1 MVRRRT
7 SRDRA
12 NWLRCSERHLR
23 TARCIHTAGELWFV
37 DSWGARVLHAWA
49 LAHLGGRPVSV
60 PQWGK
65 VVLAVSGIAAK
76 CSAGDV
82 SDVKKHLAELVETAM
97 RSPLSTM
104 ITSGQFERLCCVQH
118 LAFLCS
124 ASSIPRGSWRVR
136 LSLLHTQMWGR
147 GACMG
152 CAWEGRGRGIGHVTK
167 ALFTCSLMLRAHF
180 WQGMS
185 VFFVCSRNWCRTGD
199 TLFVKAIEVTG
210 GAVCCCILRVFLFLT
225 FCSGC
230 SPY

>member
-65 VVLAVSGIAAK
+65 VGLAVSGIAAK

-97 RSPLSTM
+97 RSPLSSM
-104 ITSGQFERLCCVQH
+104 IASELCERPWYLLWTTSCVQH
-118 LAFLCS
+118 LAFHAVIGVCDWLCCTPRCGVGVRS
-124 ASSIPRGSWRVR
+124 PEGGRADCSKAWVFASHS
-136 LSLLHTQMWGR
+136 
-147 GACMG
+147 
-152 CAWEGRGRGIGHVTK
+152 
-167 ALFTCSLMLRAHF
+167 
-180 WQGMS
+180 
-185 VFFVCSRNWCRTGD
+185 
-199 TLFVKAIEVTG
+199 
-210 GAVCCCILRVFLFLT
+210 
-225 FCSGC
+225 
-230 SPY
+230 SPLCGF